1 MALYKAEKRYEA
13 SEYVDELDN
22 YHVPD
27 YISGTKDKI
36 YGVVNWSIINI
47 RMCNTRKSIDYHFN
61 VFKSSLVSYYLEISR
76 DYAKYNNIDFNYFSD
91 KINLEC
97 RAVEFYEQLEKIKKQ
112 YESEAN
118 ERLNRLRNMLIK
130 ETEKYKK
137 HIGYSHLK
145 DFISKIIEET
155 ILGIG
160 NDDWAIGICVSN
172 MHTCITEKF
181 EKFFEDKLKISAEKY
196 KFYAGYNEFVKKRIH
211 NKIDLYTP
219 YAKDIDFDESKLKD
233 FTNKFQD
240 EIESIFDRNFAIIN
254 KLNKLKNIFNSNSDY
269 LEVDSFHSLYAE
281 LEILEQNFNNG
292 DDITTNLDGIESKL
306 EKLLQIYKNKELL
319 NKTYYILITNYHN
332 KLASMNPLDYK
343 KIQRVNEIFGEAI
356 KMFAKLEWQDIS
368 LDTAADVFSRITFN
382 NYDEDMSLIKN
393 SIKSGVY
400 IQNPDLGYF
409 YNNPF
414 FYFKEDDGVYSMY
427 MVLEGVTK
435 HEISVDKF
443 KNGYISLEDFLQ
455 NAEYIGKE
463 EQITNELKALV
474 LYKFKNMYIIRY
486 EGIESIDLFI
496 LSRRTK
502 GELKAIS
509 DYSMYGGDYKDKD
522 ELIRAIKNDVE
533 RRVLFYENNKR
544 SEVEEEKVFR
554 RF

>member
-1 MALYKAEKRYEA
+1 MDK
-13 SEYVDELDN
+13 YVEGLDN

-36 YGVVNWSIINI
+36 YVLVNWSIINI
-47 RMCNTRKSIDYHFN
+47 RMCNTRKSIDFHFN
-61 VFKSSLVSYYLEISR
+61 VFKSSLVSYYLEILR
-76 DYAKYNNIDFNYFSD
+76 DYAKYNNIDSNYFSD

-112 YESEAN
+112 YESVDN

-137 HIGYSHLK
+137 YIGYSNLK
-145 DFISKIIEET
+145 NFISET
-155 ILGIG
+155 IDNTVLGISNLGAG
-160 NDDWAIGICVSN
+160 NDDLIIDTFLSN
-172 MHTCITEKF
+172 MHTYIMQKF
-181 EKFFEDKLKISAEKY
+181 EDFFKDKLIKSAEKY

-211 NKIDLYTP
+211 NKIDLYTS
-219 YAKDIDFDESKLKD
+219 YAKDIDFDESKLED
-233 FTNKFQD
+233 FTNKFQN
-240 EIESIFDRNFAIIN
+240 EIESIFDQNFAIIN
-254 KLNKLKNIFNSNSDY
+254 KLNKLKNIFNKNSDY

-281 LEILEQNFNNG
+281 LEIIEHNFNNG
-292 DDITTNLDGIESKL
+292 DDIITTNLDVIESKL

-319 NKTYYILITNYHN
+319 NKTYYNLITNYHN

-343 KIQRVNEIFGEAI
+343 KIQRVNEIFGETI

-368 LDTAADVFSRITFN
+368 LDTATDVFSRITFN

-400 IQNPDLGYF
+400 IQNPDYWWG
-409 YNNPF
+409 NGSF
-414 FYFKEDDGVYSMY
+414 FYFKEDNGNYSMY
-427 MVLEGVTK
+427 KVFDDVTK
-435 HEISVDKF
+435 QEISVDKI
-443 KNGYISLEDFLQ
+443 KNEYISLEDFLQ

-474 LYKFKNMYIIRY
+474 LYNFKNMYIIRY
-486 EGIESIDLFI
+486 EGIDLFI
-496 LSRRTK
+496 ISRRTK

-509 DYSMYGGDYKDKD
+509 DYSIYGGDYKDKD

-533 RRVLFYENNKR
+533 SRVMFYENKKR

-554 RF
+554 KF